1 MYGWNIYVFV
11 FVQRKLFLTEENV
24 VSEAKEMRESDPWV
38 IEA

>member
-24 VSEAKEMRESDPWV
+24 VSEVKEMRESDPWV